1 MLAAR
6 LLPFIVPA
14 VLAGIYA
21 ATACSPVQNSRIG
34 IDAPPFTDE
43 EFHPVADYLG
53 NRCGT
58 LDCHG
63 STGRNFRVW
72 GCEGMRFAQDA
83 DPSSCVNPTTE
94 AEYQATYRS
103 LVGLEPQLMTTVYG
117 GCAAAI
123 ADGGQEYP
131 PGDLCHPELLTFI
144 QKARGAQAHKGGQL
158 ICVTPPCA
166 DGIPAQVPLDGEGGP
181 GSLYVDPQDVCL
193 VSWLE
198 GATDKHFCG
207 LAFGIP
213 NFPLLEAGA
222 P

>member
-1 MLAAR
+1 VLAAR
-6 LLPFIVPA
+6 LLPFVVPA
-14 VLAGIYA
+14 FLAGIYA
-21 ATACSPVQNSRIG
+21 ATACAPVQNSRIG
-34 IDAPPFTDE
+34 IDAPPFSDQ
-43 EFHPVADYLG
+43 EFHPVADYLE

-63 STGRNFRVW
+63 SSARNLRMW
-72 GCEGMRFAQDA
+72 GCTGLRLDPDA
-83 DPSSCVNPTTE
+83 SPASCASEPTTE
-94 AEYQATYRS
+94 AEYEATYRS
-103 LVGLEPQLMTTVYG
+103 LVGLEPQLMTTVYS

-144 QKARGAQAHKGGQL
+144 QKARGAEAHKGGQL
-158 ICVTPPCA
+158 ICIQTTSCA
-166 DGIPAQVPLDGEGGP
+166 DGIPPAVPLYEGGI
-181 GSLYVDPQDVCL
+181 SVDPQDVCL

-198 GATDKHFCG
+198 GATDQHFCG